1 MNMDEETQ
9 KIKRLKRK
17 LEKRDRRIAALEHRI
32 MLLENQIATKDLQA
46 KRLPL
51 DVTRAVQEA
60 LCNVRMI
67 PVLGV
72 GKNARILDVNFSE
85 ASADG

>member
-1 MNMDEETQ
+1 MDEETQ
-9 KIKRLKRK
+9 KVKRLKRK

-32 MLLENQIATKDLQA
+32 ILLENQIATKDLQA

-67 PVLGV
+67 PVIGT
-72 GKNARILDVNFSE
+72 GKNAKILDVNFSD
-85 ASADG
+85 AKDNG

>member
-1 MNMDEETQ
+1 MDEETP
-9 KIKRLKRK
+9 KVKRLNRK
-17 LEKRDRRIAALEHRI
+17 LQKRDRRITALEHRI

-51 DVTRAVQEA
+51 DVTRAVQQA

-72 GKNARILDVNFSE
+72 GRDAKILDVNFSD
-85 ASADG
+85 A